1 MSAPCEHMKRQEE
14 EGSRS
19 KSMNGHWRETTRMHK
34 VTSIGEC
41 QSQAKGEDLNHIHK
55 RLGPF
60 LRKQYRKVLAR
71 ERKSKVEK
79 SDRVGRRQA
88 AKSSG
93 ISPEGAAIMKAYHMI
108 SMLG

>member
-1 MSAPCEHMKRQEE
+1 MHPVSHEE
-14 EGSRS
+14 AGRRKGAEAEYEWTLERANKDAQGEQ
-19 KSMNGHWRETTRMHK
+19 HWESH
-34 VTSIGEC
+34 
-41 QSQAKGEDLNHIHK
+41 SQAKGEDLNDIHK
-55 RLGPF
+55 RPWPC

-71 ERKSKVEK
+71 ERKLKVEM

-108 SMLG
+108 SMLE

>member
-1 MSAPCEHMKRQEE
+1 MDT
-14 EGSRS
+14 G
-19 KSMNGHWRETTRMHK
+19 KSQQDAQGDQHWR
-34 VTSIGEC
+34 VPQPG

-71 ERKSKVEK
+71 ERKSKVEMG
-79 SDRVGRRQA
+79 DRVGRRQVT
-88 AKSSG
+88 KSSG
-93 ISPEGAAIMKAYHMI
+93 ISPEGAAIMKACHMI